1 MSIQKPSIPKGTRD
15 FGQKEMAHRNYIFDT
30 IRSVFRTYGY
40 QQIETPAMENL
51 STLLGKYG
59 EEGDKLLFRI
69 LNSGDF
75 MAGVDA
81 DKPLVSQICEK
92 GLRYDLTVPFA
103 RYVVQHQNDISFPF
117 KRFQIQP
124 VWRADRPQKGRY
136 REFYQCDVDVI
147 GSRSQVNELEL
158 VQMVDAVFGKLGVRV
173 GIHINNRKVL
183 TGFAEIAGAP
193 DKVVDITVAIDK
205 LDKIGLGKVKEE
217 MADKGLAAEGIA
229 VIEQILSLQGSLEE
243 KLSAMRSLFNGGSA
257 SGVVSEIGLKGLDE
271 LEELFGLMAAAGISA
286 PVEMDLSLARGL
298 NYYTGAIFEV
308 KALDWEIGSICGG
321 GRYDNLTGIFGLPD
335 LSGVGIS
342 FGADRIYD
350 VLTGLDL
357 FPASLEQSTTLLFAV
372 MGAYEL
378 RYVLPIAKAL
388 REAGV
393 SVEVYPEATKLKKQF
408 DYADR
413 KAIPFISI
421 NGSNEMEA
429 KTVNIK
435 NLVSGEQKAFPFC
448 DLSAILEF
456 IG

>member
-1 MSIQKPSIPKGTRD
+1 MAIQKPSIPKGTRD
-15 FGQKEMAHRNYIFDT
+15 FGQADMSRRNYIFDT
-30 IRSVFRTYGY
+30 IRSVFRTFGY
-40 QQIETPAMENL
+40 QEIQTPSMENL

-69 LNSGDF
+69 LNSGDAF
-75 MAGVDA
+75 ANVDSS
-81 DKPLVSQICEK
+81 KPLTPQVCEK

-103 RYVVQHQNDISFPF
+103 RYVVQHQNEISFPF

-173 GIHINNRKVL
+173 KIHINNRKVL
-183 TGFAEIAGAP
+183 TGIAEIAGAP

-205 LDKIGLGKVKEE
+205 LDKIGLEKVKEE
-217 MADKGLAAEGIA
+217 MAERGIPAEGIA
-229 VIEQILSLQGSLEE
+229 VIEKILSLQGS
-243 KLSAMRSLFNGGSA
+243 SADKIGAMKALFES
-257 SGVVSEIGLKGLDE
+257 SQTGLKGLEE
-271 LEELFGLMAAAGISA
+271 LEELFGLIEAAGVKA

-308 KALDWEIGSICGG
+308 KAQDWEIGSICGG

-350 VLTGLDL
+350 VLTGLEL
-357 FPASLEQSTTLLFAV
+357 FPAALEQSTKLLFAV
-372 MGAYEL
+372 MGADEL
-378 RYVLPIAKAL
+378 RYVLPLAKAL

-393 SVEVYPEATKLKKQF
+393 AVEVYPEATKLKKQF
-408 DYADR
+408 DYADK

-421 NGSNEMEA
+421 NGSTEIEA
-429 KTVNIK
+429 GTVNLK
-435 NLVSGEQKAFPFC
+435 NLVSGEQKAFPAT
-448 DLSAILEF
+448 DLEAILEF
-456 IG
+456 LS